1 MLKRLTCW
9 SALAV
14 AMTLPLSAQAH
25 RAWMLPSTTIVSG
38 DNAWVSV
45 DAAVSNDLFYFE
57 HHPLVLEGIGKAPER
72 ASAAPAGQNAAPARP
87 RPANHLLITAPDGS
101 EVAAQNG
108 HVGKYRSVFD
118 VELNQKGTYKLAIAG
133 APRYFARYKEN
144 GEDRRWMGE
153 LAEAA
158 QAIPATA
165 EDVQISRMESRMEV
179 FITSGQPTHKVF
191 APTGQGLELQPVT
204 HPNDLFAEET
214 AEFIFLL
221 DGKPAAGVE
230 VNVIP
235 GGIRHRDELNDITVT
250 SDAEGKVAITWPQ
263 SGFWWLEAKA
273 VQEDG
278 LEAPLN
284 QRRATYTAT
293 LEVMAP

>member
-9 SALAV
+9 TALAV
-14 AMTLPLSAQAH
+14 AVTLPLSAQAH

-38 DNAWVSV
+38 DSAWVSV
-45 DAAVSNDLFYFE
+45 DAAISNDLFYFE
-57 HHPLVLEGIGKAPER
+57 HHPLVLEGIGQPPER
-72 ASAAPAGQNAAPARP
+72 ASAAPARP
-87 RPANHLLITAPDGS
+87 RPANRLLISAPDGS

-118 VELNQKGTYKLAIAG
+118 VELSQKGTYKLAIAG

-144 GEDRRWMGE
+144 GEDQRWMGE
-153 LAEAA
+153 LADAA

-165 EDVQISRMESRMEV
+165 EDVQISQMESRMEV
-179 FITSGQPTHKVF
+179 FITSGNPTDGVF
-191 APTGQGLELQPVT
+191 KPTGRGLELQPVT

-235 GGIRHRDELNDITVT
+235 GGIRHRDELNDISVT
-250 SDAEGKVAITWPQ
+250 SDAAGKVAITWPQ
-263 SGFWWLEAKA
+263 SGFWWLEAKV